1 MGFAIVTLLNQ
12 CQAIPSMGLQ
22 FSHVC
27 DAPLGANMPKRIQDL
42 PEEYLINQRALA
54 RAIGAR
60 MRLRRSELDLT
71 QEHLRAQMELAQ
83 VFISRTQYSRIENG
97 DVLPNAA
104 ELIALRAI
112 LDVPFDWLLLGEK
125 GDA

>member
-1 MGFAIVTLLNQ
+1 
-12 CQAIPSMGLQ
+12 
-22 FSHVC
+22 
-27 DAPLGANMPKRIQDL
+27 MPKRMQDL
-42 PEEYLINQRALA
+42 PEEYLTNQRALA

-60 MRLRRSELDLT
+60 VRIRRSELDLT
-71 QEHLRAQMELAQ
+71 QDLLRARMELVN

-97 DVLPNAA
+97 ETLPNAA

-125 GDA
+125 PEP

>member
-1 MGFAIVTLLNQ
+1 
-12 CQAIPSMGLQ
+12 
-22 FSHVC
+22 
-27 DAPLGANMPKRIQDL
+27 MPKRIQDL
-42 PEEYLINQRALA
+42 PAEYLSNQRALA

-71 QEHLRAQMELAQ
+71 QEHLRARMELEQ

-125 GDA
+125 GEP

>member
-1 MGFAIVTLLNQ
+1 
-12 CQAIPSMGLQ
+12 
-22 FSHVC
+22 
-27 DAPLGANMPKRIQDL
+27 MPKRIQDL
-42 PEEYLINQRALA
+42 PEEYLTTQRALA

-60 MRLRRSELDLT
+60 VRLRRSELDLT
-71 QEHLRAQMELAQ
+71 QEHLRARMELEL

-112 LDVPFDWLLLGEK
+112 LDVPFEWLLLGEK
-125 GDA
+125 DGP